1 LNIMFGENSWL
12 VAENGRDMIWNPTS
26 NFVDYGGNPVF
37 GGQHYIYIMSNTKI
51 PGIGETLNFPAYDAD
66 VFLTKLITNSTQLA
80 DLYKRDAYASTMYVS
95 IPLAVPNQELLSNDV
110 TIKIRVAKPYE
121 RYLSLPQPDSLANP
135 LTNNNYYP
143 VYQFNT
149 DAIATEV
156 KNYDKQKTDLDLINV
171 VPNPYYAYDD
181 YERSQLDNRIK
192 ITNLPS
198 QCTVTIFNVTGTLIR
213 QYKIDKSSITLP
225 RSSTSGL
232 NTDAKTSIDWDL
244 KNFAGIPI
252 AGGVYLI
259 HVKADNIGEITI
271 KWFGV
276 LRPVDLNSL

>member
-1 LNIMFGENSWL
+1 
-12 VAENGRDMIWNPTS
+12 
-26 NFVDYGGNPVF
+26 
-37 GGQHYIYIMSNTKI
+37 MSNTVIQGVGDVKL
-51 PGIGETLNFPAYDAD
+51 TFPAYDAD
-66 VFLTKLITNSTQLA
+66 VFLTKLLTNSTQLS
-80 DLYKRDAYASTMYVS
+80 DLFKRDAYASTMYVN
-95 IPLAVPNQELLSNDV
+95 IPLAVFNKTWLSNAV

-121 RYLSLPQPDSLANP
+121 RYYSTPQPDSLAN
-135 LTNNNYYP
+135 LFTNNNYYP

-149 DAIATEV
+149 DAIATNINNSE
-156 KNYDKQKTDLDLINV
+156 KQKTALDLINI

-181 YERSQLDNRIK
+181 YERNQLDNRVK

-198 QCTVTIFNVTGTLIR
+198 KCTVTIYNLTGTLIR
-213 QYKIDKSSITLP
+213 QYKIDKSGIPEP
-225 RSSTSGL
+225 RSSTSGI
-232 NTDAKTSIDWDL
+232 NTDSKTSIDWDL

-259 HVKADNIGEITI
+259 HVKADNLGERTI